1 MRIILTV
8 LLVLVGACSGG
19 DSPAAPPRVDQIL
32 ITPELAT
39 LTSPGATQQ
48 FSARPVDQD
57 GGSVVGV
64 TVTWRS
70 SDPSVVQVDPT
81 IGLATAVSEGN
92 AIVIAQS
99 GSVSGQASVAVEIIE
114 CTEPFD
120 VTLVPG
126 QTLVTEPRASA
137 TCALRLPAGNPGD
150 RYRVAVVSLRT
161 AQNTPVVT
169 ASLTLTPQ
177 GTVTASAPRLRTAA
191 PPPLLNARQM
201 ALLEGSARVAE
212 ATARVHERLRA
223 SEEEMLRRLGP
234 SATTRF
240 PIAAAPAGP
249 FLVSPAR
256 KTFIASAD
264 GKCSLEG
271 KTPVTGLL
279 VAQSATIAVYQ
290 DSVQQAQ
297 FQSVSVD
304 NVQRILDFFTAY
316 GTSTIESY
324 FGAIPDRDNND
335 QVVVL
340 VTPVVS
346 GNVAAFVWGGD
357 QLDAGSGAG
366 ECAASNQMELV
377 YFSATHINDISRGN
391 FQALETLVHEV
402 KHVVSFNQRIS
413 GGGLFN
419 THPTWMEEGTAEIAS
434 EIASRKAWAAAGG
447 PPQNGVVTRESFP
460 AFGTPT
466 TPENYGVY
474 LRLRRSQ
481 QYLSTQPNSLM
492 NGPANETFF
501 IYGSGWHFHRF
512 LGDSYGAASSGLDAD
527 APLFLEQNSS
537 ANLPGLPGLLTLTG
551 KPIEALLPEYAAAVM
566 LNGSEAPLPQM
577 GFTTY
582 DFPSAITV
590 LPGNFGPYPFQVTG
604 TASDPSV
611 SFATGGTWSG
621 PLGNAGLRIH
631 DFESNGTGD
640 GADITVQVE
649 GPAKIVVVRLR

>member
-1 MRIILTV
+1 MRIILTF
-8 LLVLVGACSGG
+8 LLVLVGACSGR
-19 DSPAAPPRVDQIL
+19 DSPAAPPRVQAIL
-32 ITPELAT
+32 ITPQLAT
-39 LTSPGATQQ
+39 LTSEGATQQ

-92 AIVIAQS
+92 AIVIAES
-99 GSVSGQASVAVEIIE
+99 GTVSGQASVAVEIIE
-114 CTEPFD
+114 CTEPFE

-126 QTLVTEPRASA
+126 QTLVTEPPASA

-177 GTVTASAPRLRTAA
+177 GAVSATAARLRTPA
-191 PPPLLNARQM
+191 PPPLLNAQQM
-201 ALLEGSARVAE
+201 ALLEASARVAE

-234 SATTRF
+234 SAMTRF
-240 PIAAAPAGP
+240 PIAFAPAGP

-256 KTFIASAD
+256 KTFIASSD

-297 FQSVSVD
+297 FQGVSVG
-304 NVQRILDFFTAY
+304 NVQRILDFFTAH
-316 GTSTIESY
+316 GKSTIESY
-324 FGAIPDRDNND
+324 FGAIPDRDKND
-335 QVVVL
+335 QVMVL
-340 VTPVVS
+340 VTPAVS

-357 QLDAGSGAG
+357 QLDASD
-366 ECAASNQMELV
+366 CAASNQMELV
-377 YFSATHINDISRGN
+377 YFSATHINDISKGN
-391 FQALETLVHEV
+391 YQALETLVHEV

-434 EIASRKAWAAAGG
+434 EIASRKAWAAVGG

-460 AFGTPT
+460 ASGTPT

-492 NGPANETFF
+492 NAPANETFF

-527 APLFLEQNSS
+527 APLFSEQNSS
-537 ANLPGLPGLLTLTG
+537 GNPPGLPGLLTLTG
-551 KPIEALLPEYAAAVM
+551 KPIEALLPEYVAAAM
-566 LNGSEAPLPQM
+566 LNGSEAPPPPM

-590 LPGNFGPYPFQVTG
+590 LPGNFGPYPYPVTG

-631 DFESNGTGD
+631 DFLSNGTGV
-640 GADITVQVE
+640 GADVTAQVE
-649 GPAKIVVVRLR
+649 GPAKLVVVRLR

>member
-1 MRIILTV
+1 M
-8 LLVLVGACSGG
+8 
-19 DSPAAPPRVDQIL
+19 
-32 ITPELAT
+32 
-39 LTSPGATQQ
+39 
-48 FSARPVDQD
+48 
-57 GGSVVGV
+57 
-64 TVTWRS
+64 TWRS

-99 GSVSGQASVAVEIIE
+99 GSVLGQASVAVEIIE

-126 QTLVTEPRASA
+126 QTQVTEPRASA

-340 VTPVVS
+340 VTPRRKRERSCVRMGWRPARRRLRGRRVRRVQPDGVGLLQRHPHQRHQQGQFS
-346 GNVAAFVWGGD
+346 GFRNPRPRSQARGLL
-357 QLDAGSGAG
+357 QPTHQRRRPLQYSPHLD
-366 ECAASNQMELV
+366 
-377 YFSATHINDISRGN
+377 
-391 FQALETLVHEV
+391 
-402 KHVVSFNQRIS
+402 
-413 GGGLFN
+413 GGGN
-419 THPTWMEEGTAEIAS
+419 
-434 EIASRKAWAAAGG
+434 R
-447 PPQNGVVTRESFP
+447 
-460 AFGTPT
+460 
-466 TPENYGVY
+466 
-474 LRLRRSQ
+474 
-481 QYLSTQPNSLM
+481 
-492 NGPANETFF
+492 
-501 IYGSGWHFHRF
+501 
-512 LGDSYGAASSGLDAD
+512 GDSVGDRFPKSVGRRWGAAS
-527 APLFLEQNSS
+527 ER
-537 ANLPGLPGLLTLTG
+537 
-551 KPIEALLPEYAAAVM
+551 
-566 LNGSEAPLPQM
+566 
-577 GFTTY
+577 
-582 DFPSAITV
+582 
-590 LPGNFGPYPFQVTG
+590 GP
-604 TASDPSV
+604 
-611 SFATGGTWSG
+611 
-621 PLGNAGLRIH
+621 
-631 DFESNGTGD
+631 
-640 GADITVQVE
+640 
-649 GPAKIVVVRLR
+649 

>member
-1 MRIILTV
+1 MRIILTF
-8 LLVLVGACSGG
+8 LLVVVGACSGA
-19 DSPAAPPRVDQIL
+19 DSPAAPPRVDAIL
-32 ITPELAT
+32 VTPHLAT

-48 FSARPVDQD
+48 FKAQPVDQD

-70 SDPSVVQVDPT
+70 SNPSVVQIEET
-81 IGLATAVSEGN
+81 IGLATAVAEGN
-92 AIVIAQS
+92 ADIFAKS
-99 GSVSGQASVAVEIIE
+99 GDASGQASVTVEIIE

-126 QTLVTEPRASA
+126 QTLVTEPPGSA
-137 TCALRLPAGNPGD
+137 TCAFRLPAGNPGD

-177 GTVTASAPRLRTAA
+177 GAVSATAARLRTPT
-191 PPPLLNARQM
+191 PPPLLNAQQM

-223 SEEEMLRRLGP
+223 SEEDMLRRLGP
-234 SATTRF
+234 LVTPRV
-240 PIAAAPAGP
+240 PIAFAPAGP

-256 KTFIASAD
+256 KTFIASSD

-297 FQSVSVD
+297 FQAVSVD

-316 GTSTIESY
+316 GKSTIESY
-324 FGAIPDRDNND
+324 FGAIPDRDKND
-335 QVVVL
+335 QVMVL

-357 QLDAGSGAG
+357 QLDASD
-366 ECAASNQMELV
+366 CAASNQMELV
-377 YFSATHINDISRGN
+377 YFSANHINDISRGN
-391 FQALETLVHEV
+391 YQALETLVHEV
-402 KHVVSFNQRIS
+402 KHVVSFNQRIT
-413 GGGLFN
+413 GGGFPN

-434 EIASRKAWAAAGG
+434 EIASRKAWAAVGG

-460 AFGTPT
+460 ASGTPT

-474 LRLRRSQ
+474 LRLLRSR
-481 QYLSTQPNSLM
+481 QYLSTRPNSLM

-501 IYGSGWHFHRF
+501 LYGSGWHFHRF

-527 APLFLEQNSS
+527 APLFSEQNSS
-537 ANLPGLPGLLTLTG
+537 ANPPGLPGLLTLTG
-551 KPIEALLPEYAAAVM
+551 KPVEALLPEYAAAAM
-566 LNGSEAPLPQM
+566 LNGSEAPPPQM

-582 DFPSAITV
+582 DFPSATTV
-590 LPGNFGPYPFQVTG
+590 LPGNFAPYPYPVTG

-631 DFESNGTGD
+631 DFLSNGTGV
-640 GADITVQVE
+640 GADVTAQVE
-649 GPAKIVVVRLR
+649 GPAKLVVVRLR